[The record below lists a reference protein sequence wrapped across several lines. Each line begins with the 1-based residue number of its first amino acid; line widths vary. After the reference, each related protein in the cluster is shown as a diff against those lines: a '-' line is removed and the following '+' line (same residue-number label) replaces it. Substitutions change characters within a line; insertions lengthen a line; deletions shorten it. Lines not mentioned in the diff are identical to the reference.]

1 VAGVPTSVLARIA
14 HAADTHAWDISVLED
29 RSAVMATRDSGRIG
43 EPWVVLA
50 SSSGP
55 RLRVSLYQPGDAL
68 DAPGESVAE
77 LAGNPRELGRQLRQL
92 LEELATDDAS

>member
-1 VAGVPTSVLARIA
+1 MPTSVLARIA